1 MTVAGAGAA
10 TLGLPGAMKAAGQG
24 SFAAPII
31 SEPTF
36 PDREFS
42 ITKFGATHGG
52 RKMNTVPIADAVAAC
67 SGAGGGV
74 VIVPPGRWLSGAI
87 HLKSNVNLHLMEGAE
102 IVFSTDPED
111 YLPVVFTR
119 WEGVECYNYSSL
131 VHARGCE
138 NVAITGKGTLNGR
151 GDSWWPW
158 SARSTPAVRRLYRFE
173 INKVGPKDRIFGT
186 VKDALRPPLV
196 QLVDCR
202 NVLLADY
209 TGLDSP
215 FWTNHLV
222 YCENVTARDL
232 KTISPPDSPN
242 TDGVNLDSTRNA
254 VVKGL
259 YSSTGDDA
267 VCVKSGRDEDAW
279 RVGRPTE
286 NVLIEDCLV
295 EKTHGGFVVGSE
307 MSGGI
312 RNILVRNCV
321 YNGAQR
327 GVRLKSR
334 RGRGGYVR
342 DIWVEDI
349 RMGKITGGAININL
363 FYATSLSVQS
373 GEPPVFENINIKNVQ
388 CERAAKAVD
397 IRGLPES
404 PVKGLT
410 LENLSI
416 RAGRGLSISDAER
429 VLIKNVGIRAQ
440 SGPVMKL
447 ADCRDVTVTGSSAP
461 PNTGTFLKA
470 IGRKTAGVKLKDN
483 DLSRAARKTST
494 GIGVPA
500 GAVET
505 D

>member
-1 MTVAGAGAA
+1 
-10 TLGLPGAMKAAGQG
+10 
-24 SFAAPII
+24 
-31 SEPTF
+31 
-36 PDREFS
+36 
-42 ITKFGATHGG
+42 
-52 RKMNTVPIADAVAAC
+52 
-67 SGAGGGV
+67 V
-74 VIVPPGRWLSGAI
+74 VTVPPGKWLTGAI

-102 IVFSTDPED
+102 IIFSTNPED

-119 WEGVECYNYSSL
+119 WEGVECYNYSSM
-131 VHARGCE
+131 VYARGCE
-138 NVAITGKGTLNGR
+138 NVAITGKGILNGR
-151 GDSWWPW
+151 GGSWWPW
-158 SARSTPAVRRLYRFE
+158 SARSTPAVKRLYRFE
-173 INKVGPKDRIFGT
+173 INKVEPKDRIFGT

-222 YCENVTARDL
+222 YCENVMARDL
-232 KTISPPDSPN
+232 KAISPPDSPN

-254 VVKGL
+254 IVRGL

-286 NVLIEDCLV
+286 NVLIENCRV

-312 RNILVRNCV
+312 RNVLVRDCV

-327 GVRLKSR
+327 GIRLKSR

-342 DIWVEDI
+342 DIWVENV
-349 RMGKITGGAININL
+349 RMGKITGGAVNINL

-373 GEPPVFENINIKNVQ
+373 EEPPVFSNINIKNVQ
-388 CERAAKAVD
+388 CERAGKAVV
-397 IRGLPES
+397 IKGLPES
-404 PVKGLT
+404 PVKDLT

-416 RAGRGLSISDAER
+416 KARSGLSISDAER
-429 VLIKNVGIRAQ
+429 VVLKNVTIDPDH
-440 SGPVMKL
+440 GPAMKL
-447 ADCRDVTVTGSSAP
+447 ADCRDVTVTGCAAAP
-461 PNTGTFLKA
+461 DTGTFLKVTGKKSSG
-470 IGRKTAGVKLKDN
+470 IRLRDN
-483 DLSRAARKTST
+483 DLSNAARRTAT
-494 GIGVPA
+494 GTRTPA
-500 GAVET
+500 GAVEQ